1 MCAQHIFIILF
12 KKEIEK
18 TTYNIFKRKEIKHC
32 VWFTVRVVAQ
42 ASFGS
47 LQWNVNFFER
57 YEIIQAE
64 MIDGGEFLLET
75 MHRRDYPNHPLW
87 KHMLAI
93 VLFVKARGENQYRV
107 TEHIF
112 NSLGF
117 FSTLFFE
124 TCFFNMINWT
134 CVYTSFIE
142 ILTLCFFKYK
152 MGMLQYIT
160 VS

>member
-1 MCAQHIFIILF
+1 
-12 KKEIEK
+12 
-18 TTYNIFKRKEIKHC
+18 
-32 VWFTVRVVAQ
+32 
-42 ASFGS
+42 
-47 LQWNVNFFER
+47 
-57 YEIIQAE
+57 

-117 FSTLFFE
+117 FL
-124 TCFFNMINWT
+124 
-134 CVYTSFIE
+134 
-142 ILTLCFFKYK
+142 LCFSKHVFS
-152 MGMLQYIT
+152 T
-160 VS
+160 